1 MSSKPSEFCIK
12 IISVGL
18 FGSLLLSSSENKIQ
32 PVFHSLESA
41 QVEKLMVGHKV
52 KILPCLIDSD
62 FATFIDEDMI
72 LAFPAI
78 LFDLIIDEILGAA
91 NDENIP
97 NIVRTINISTNVK
110 PFIFF
115 NLFSIWNLN
124 IINIYRGLTGR

>member
-1 MSSKPSEFCIK
+1 
-12 IISVGL
+12 
-18 FGSLLLSSSENKIQ
+18 
-32 PVFHSLESA
+32 
-41 QVEKLMVGHKV
+41 MVGHKV

-124 IINIYRGLTGR
+124 IINIYRGLIKDVRGGCKDGEYVWLFK